1 MIKKGKINIFYPI
14 IFDLIINI
22 FALNLS
28 IPECFWISLEFQ
40 QSSYELCFEIYQ
52 VLFLKSET

>member
-1 MIKKGKINIFYPI
+1 MELTYKNPDIKHIFMIKKGKINIFYPI

-28 IPECFWISLEFQ
+28 IPECF
-40 QSSYELCFEIYQ
+40 
-52 VLFLKSET
+52 